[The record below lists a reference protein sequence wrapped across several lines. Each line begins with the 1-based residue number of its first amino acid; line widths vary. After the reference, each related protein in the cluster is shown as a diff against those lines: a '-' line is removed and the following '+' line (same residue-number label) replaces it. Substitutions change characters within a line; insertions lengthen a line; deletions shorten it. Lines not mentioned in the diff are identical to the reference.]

1 MDEMEVREEMT
12 REELEQEIANTEKN
26 ISEIQA
32 ELESVKTELNSK
44 NPETDAEPVYD
55 EPQENV
61 EEEKDPEII
70 ELEQREQ
77 SLTTDLVAE
86 QMKLVAL
93 QKRLNDILA
102 NEAMENYNE
111 EE

>member
-44 NPETDAEPVYD
+44 KPETDAEPVYD

>member
-1 MDEMEVREEMT
+1 MDEMEVRGEMT
-12 REELEQEIANTEKN
+12 REELEQEIANTEKS
-26 ISEIQA
+26 ISEIQT
-32 ELESVKTELNSK
+32 ELESVKAELSSK
-44 NPETDAEPVYD
+44 KPETGAEPVYD

-61 EEEKDPEII
+61 EGEKDPEII

-102 NEAMENYNE
+102 TEAMESYNME
-111 EE
+111 E